1 MDNAVTII
9 VGAGAVL
16 DFDHRGII
24 PTVCNIT
31 EEVLKL
37 SVQKVDG
44 RERLLIKD
52 LYNSMVGCLKLVGN
66 PEVRLFFHPK
76 MTFEELLYVL
86 EMCLTYSSCW
96 YDEYLHWES
105 FPLFGTLTEP
115 ESFLKR

>member
-24 PTVCNIT
+24 PTVNNIT

-44 RERLLIKD
+44 GQRQLIKE
-52 LYNSMVGCLKLVGN
+52 LYDFMVGRLKLVGN
-66 PEVRLFFHPK
+66 PEVRRYFHPK
-76 MTFEELLYVL
+76 MTFEELIA
-86 EMCLTYSSCW
+86 CS
-96 YDEYLHWES
+96 
-105 FPLFGTLTEP
+105 
-115 ESFLKR
+115 